1 MIDLV
6 DLRRRLHQH
15 PEVGLHLPRTRE
27 TVLDALA
34 PLGLPLHTSESCSS
48 VVVVIAGRGRG
59 PTVLL
64 RADMDALPVAEP
76 PGLDFASTNGSMHAC
91 GHDLHTAALVGAIHQ
106 LHARRHEFYGDV
118 LALFQPGEEGAG
130 GAALM
135 LSEQV
140 LLTTG
145 SPPVASFGAH
155 VLSYLDSGTFSC
167 RAGAVL
173 AATTNS
179 ELTICG
185 RGGHA
190 ARPHAALD
198 PITTAAMIVQG
209 VQTFVAQHSAP
220 DAPIVA
226 TVGSLHAGTAGNV
239 IPDTAVLGLSV
250 RATSLTAVRD
260 AHRRIAAMATDIAH
274 AHGVRLDAEPGP
286 ELGPTVSDSDDA
298 ELVCRTVTDLF
309 GPARSRAPS
318 QPEMIAEDFSLFLEQ
333 TGGAFVLVGAAID
346 SGSEAP
352 TTNHSPAV
360 RFDDSVVP
368 DIARLLA
375 ELAVSRLA
383 IAGPSTTSPT
393 T

>member
-1 MIDLV
+1 VIDLV

-155 VLSYLDSGTFSC
+155 VRPIWT
-167 RAGAVL
+167 
-173 AATTNS
+173 
-179 ELTICG
+179 
-185 RGGHA
+185 RGPSPA
-190 ARPHAALD
+190 ARGRCWPR
-198 PITTAAMIVQG
+198 G
-209 VQTFVAQHSAP
+209 
-220 DAPIVA
+220 
-226 TVGSLHAGTAGNV
+226 
-239 IPDTAVLGLSV
+239 
-250 RATSLTAVRD
+250 
-260 AHRRIAAMATDIAH
+260 
-274 AHGVRLDAEPGP
+274 
-286 ELGPTVSDSDDA
+286 
-298 ELVCRTVTDLF
+298 RT
-309 GPARSRAPS
+309 PS
-318 QPEMIAEDFSLFLEQ
+318 
-333 TGGAFVLVGAAID
+333 
-346 SGSEAP
+346 
-352 TTNHSPAV
+352 
-360 RFDDSVVP
+360 
-368 DIARLLA
+368 
-375 ELAVSRLA
+375 
-383 IAGPSTTSPT
+383 
-393 T
+393 

>member
-1 MIDLV
+1 M
-6 DLRRRLHQH
+6 
-15 PEVGLHLPRTRE
+15 TR
-27 TVLDALA
+27 
-34 PLGLPLHTSESCSS
+34 HT
-48 VVVVIAGRGRG
+48 
-59 PTVLL
+59 
-64 RADMDALPVAEP
+64 
-76 PGLDFASTNGSMHAC
+76 
-91 GHDLHTAALVGAIHQ
+91 
-106 LHARRHEFYGDV
+106 
-118 LALFQPGEEGAG
+118 
-130 GAALM
+130 
-135 LSEQV
+135 
-140 LLTTG
+140 
-145 SPPVASFGAH
+145 
-155 VLSYLDSGTFSC
+155 
-167 RAGAVL
+167 
-173 AATTNS
+173 
-179 ELTICG
+179 
-185 RGGHA
+185 
-190 ARPHAALD
+190 
-198 PITTAAMIVQG
+198 
-209 VQTFVAQHSAP
+209 
-220 DAPIVA
+220 
-226 TVGSLHAGTAGNV
+226 
-239 IPDTAVLGLSV
+239 
-250 RATSLTAVRD
+250 TSLTAVRD

-393 T
+393 I